1 MHREEGGGGK
11 GDNSIGTA
19 KGLSGGGGARVK
31 GWCER
36 PTCMSNPRILKEGG
50 RGCGI
55 GVESYD
61 RYSYIYTPFG
71 PLKMERVHVGM
82 PPSWSLHSPPF
93 FHPVSSRYL
102 DTTGFFSLASYE
114 KYLHTPF
121 GEIKYNSFVSIHRY
135 AEMNRHSF
143 LSCDSIHF
151 YPIISYFCSLLL
163 FNIVPFVAYVRLRIS
178 RGDGRT
184 RKKRKTRSIPRTKR
198 NSLRGISLSG
208 TRQNS

>member
-1 MHREEGGGGK
+1 M
-11 GDNSIGTA
+11 
-19 KGLSGGGGARVK
+19 K

-36 PTCMSNPRILKEGG
+36 PTCMSNPRILKESG

-55 GVESYD
+55 GVESYGS
-61 RYSYIYTPFG
+61 RSIFLYIYTLRSAQDGAGTRRYATELVSPFST
-71 PLKMERVHVGM
+71 L
-82 PPSWSLHSPPF
+82 

>member
-1 MHREEGGGGK
+1 M
-11 GDNSIGTA
+11 
-19 KGLSGGGGARVK
+19 K

-93 FHPVSSRYL
+93 STLCLRGIWTLLDSSPSR
-102 DTTGFFSLASYE
+102 
-114 KYLHTPF
+114 HTRNIFTPLSAKLN
-121 GEIKYNSFVSIHRY
+121 IILSFRF
-135 AEMNRHSF
+135 AEMNRYSF
-143 LSCDSIHF
+143 HLSCDSIHF

-198 NSLRGISLSG
+198 NLFAEFLSPE
-208 TRQNS
+208 RDRILENY

>member
-1 MHREEGGGGK
+1 MESVW
-11 GDNSIGTA
+11 N
-19 KGLSGGGGARVK
+19 
-31 GWCER
+31 
-36 PTCMSNPRILKEGG
+36 PTIDIPI
-50 RGCGI
+50 
-55 GVESYD
+55 
-61 RYSYIYTPFG
+61 YIYTLRSAQDGAGTRRYATELVSPFST
-71 PLKMERVHVGM
+71 L
-82 PPSWSLHSPPF
+82 
-93 FHPVSSRYL
+93 FHPVSSRYP

-114 KYLHTPF
+114 ARNIFAPRF
-121 GEIKYNSFVSIHRY
+121 DEIKCNSIVSIHRY

-184 RKKRKTRSIPRTKR
+184 RKKRKTRSIPRTER